1 MPSVKAAAFALLLA
15 GASAAMAQEGKSPL
29 PAHLPLGKEVCYGR
43 VYDRQHLAK
52 HPKQLVT
59 SLHLFRDLSPDQN
72 TESEPQTREE
82 FVKYESEGGY
92 VNVSAYVRFENRK
105 GLYWNALTCHKTPD
119 GKLTRCGIDCDGG
132 SFTLKPQQKNL
143 VLTNE
148 GFVLVGGCGASE
160 DESENPVFFHPGE
173 DDKTF
178 RLEPLPLAQCM
189 ALRDALKPAY
199 AKMGKPLRVR
209 FANENAVCYSRTY
222 DDKHLARNPKQTVRR
237 IALLK
242 AVGGKDK
249 HPDAPG
255 YDLTFR
261 VETKDGRKFEKTAKC
276 YPDTYAYT
284 CPADADFD
292 TIKDIY
298 LTRAGDDALN
308 IRDRRG
314 KLGGFFG
321 VKLGDDDRLFRLHA
335 SKPAD
340 CDF

>member
-1 MPSVKAAAFALLLA
+1 MQFAKAALATLLLFA
-15 GASAAMAQEGKSPL
+15 ADASAAQEGKSPL
-29 PAHLPLGKEVCYGR
+29 PAHLPLGKEACYGR
-43 VYDRQHLAK
+43 VYDQAHLAK

-59 SLHLFRDLSPDQN
+59 SLHLFRDLDPDQN

-82 FVKYESEGGY
+82 FTRYESEGSY
-92 VNVSAYVRFENRK
+92 VNVSAYVRFRNRK
-105 GLYWNALTCHKTPD
+105 GIYWNALTCHKTPD

-143 VLTNE
+143 ILTNE

-160 DESENPVFFHPGE
+160 EEGENPVFFHPGE

-178 RLEPLPLAQCM
+178 RLEPLPLAQCA

-209 FANENAVCYSRTY
+209 FATEEATCYSRTY
-222 DDKHLARNPKQTVRR
+222 DDAHLAKNPQQTVRR

-242 AVGGKDK
+242 AAGGKEK

-261 VETKDGRKFEKTAKC
+261 IETKDGKKLTQTSKC

-284 CPADADFD
+284 CPVKPELDTQKDF
-292 TIKDIY
+292 Y
-298 LTRAGDDALN
+298 VTRAGDNALML
-308 IRDRRG
+308 RDRHG
-314 KLGGFFG
+314 KLGDFFG
-321 VKLGDDDRLFRLHA
+321 TKLGSDDRMFRLDA
-335 SKPAD
+335 APEAA
-340 CDF
+340 CAF